1 MRKAINRALASVMA
15 MAMCLSVASP
25 VLTAYAEDATAPTAD
40 SYVDAGDTA
49 DVSPF
54 DSIATPDTSD
64 TEAADTEAAD
74 TETADTEPADA
85 ETTDTEAADTEAAD
99 TETADAEPAEPEPEA
114 QPAEPATP
122 ETAAEPLTVLDPES
136 TVTTANV
143 GDTVTLSVDLNR
155 EDVEVT
161 YQWQVMRQPAA
172 AEIEPVYQYAEDAPT
187 WYNYPLEDKPEADL
201 LAENPAA
208 TWQGMETYL
217 AIVDAL
223 DEIGEDSS
231 NASLAW
237 RTENYALEG
246 YAISAAR
253 ADDQVQI
260 HADKDSTRYTATL
273 NSENKWEFDTT
284 EGTAA
289 YSWQD
294 IKGAT
299 DSRFSF
305 EVTESDFTS
314 SYRCAVTVT
323 DADYLAQCA
332 RQLADNGTELTD
344 EQRAAD
350 QVLYSLV
357 MTVESPEAAT
367 PETAAVEDIA
377 LYAATGS
384 STTPHLSADAQWI
397 EGLNNNYQYITKD
410 TYDRAYQWYKDGKID
425 WTQFNEYWSY
435 IGNGFSDWFETNE
448 LDSNGFPTGKT
459 RLYQGFTL
467 TNGALEVNSEWYGKT
482 VYFRVAGSSGTGTAI
497 NIPAYTD
504 LTVDDNGNYIES
516 SSGTKYKT
524 AISFLNVYV
533 QDTSAMY
540 ANFLSSISSNG
551 WLAAMDESGNLND
564 LTNNHIRVY
573 TIECEDF
580 NRDPARYMLDAE
592 GNYRMDSVGWGVC
605 TSDEPDL
612 SGKAYWQ
619 LKDYIANGY
628 GFLTGHDTLYAY
640 AGAYYDA
647 YGTDLDESS
656 IDPNDGTTWYYS
668 LNSWLPYGTTKDG
681 QTSEQRG
688 GHFYMNQLM
697 GSNKGN
703 VNSGTVSP
711 SDAPGLILS
720 TGGSHGVY
728 GKNIQYGSESIHVAQ
743 TGYSAAQALQ
753 NPKYRTP
760 TNYPYSFAAGQ
771 VFPASF
777 THTNQQ
783 AAFGT
788 IWADYSGGNK
798 AAELYGYNAVTDTY
812 TVSFSNAAPVAWCP
826 GELQDSRYGHYD
838 LDCTIYMAGCDSYA
852 EPEISKP
859 DGDAGGSGNLQTL
872 AAVSNGGSLTR
883 TVRKLSQDGASYTTG
898 TTQRY
903 TKTVTLPQPE
913 PGFAGWDADAI
924 KWAELLYK
932 MDWEDL
938 YHVTDGI
945 KCRTVGARLTDE
957 ELAAILQA
965 LGLMDGSPRARIV
978 GFALTCQGRFSYGQ
992 PTSLR
997 GSAGAAIV
1005 GSNLDCSSFI
1015 QYCYWSLGLPFS
1027 AKTTANY
1034 AGAGD
1039 LAEISPSQI
1048 QPGDLRVVYAS
1059 GGTQGHVQMY
1069 VGGNA
1074 WIECAAGY
1082 GVGLN
1087 LSNGFMTSRP
1097 CHYFSYVGF

>member
-74 TETADTEPADA
+74 TEPADA
-85 ETTDTEAADTEAAD
+85 ETTDTEAADTETAD
-99 TETADAEPAEPEPEA
+99 TETADTEPADAEPSEPEPEA

-122 ETAAEPLTVLDPES
+122 ETAAEPLAVLDPES
-136 TVTTANV
+136 TVITANV
-143 GDTVTLSVDLNR
+143 GDSVTLGANLNR

-223 DEIGEDSS
+223 DEIGEGST
-231 NASLAW
+231 AVSLAW

-246 YAISAAR
+246 YAISAANV
-253 ADDQVQI
+253 DGQVQI
-260 HADKDSTRYTATL
+260 YADKGDTRYTATL
-273 NSENKWEFDTT
+273 NSDNKWEFDAT
-284 EGTAA
+284 EGAA
-289 YSWQD
+289 TYSWQD
-294 IKGAT
+294 IEGAT
-299 DSRFSF
+299 DSHYSF
-305 EVTESDFTS
+305 EVTNADYYS

-357 MTVESPEAAT
+357 MTVESPEATT

-397 EGLNNNYQYITKD
+397 EGLNNNFEYITKD
-410 TYDRAYQWYKDGKID
+410 TYDRISQWLAEGKID
-425 WTQFNEYWSY
+425 DDQAKRYWTR
-435 IGNGFSDWFETNE
+435 IFENQNNMYAYANV
-448 LDSNGFPTGKT
+448 LDANGFPTGET
-459 RLYQGFTL
+459 RRYAGFTL

-482 VYFRVAGSSGTGTAI
+482 VYFRVHGSTGTGTAVK
-497 NIPAYTD
+497 IPAYTD
-504 LTVDDNGNYIES
+504 LTVDSDGNYIES
-516 SSGTKYKT
+516 SAGSRYKKAVT
-524 AISFLNVYV
+524 FLNPFVS
-533 QDTSAMY
+533 DTGSMY
-540 ANFLSSISSNG
+540 SNFLSTVSTDG
-551 WLAAMDESGNLND
+551 WLLNMDGSGNFTTPSD
-564 LTNNHIRVY
+564 IHIRVY
-573 TIECEDF
+573 TVNCESF
-580 NRDPARYMLDAE
+580 NA
-592 GNYRMDSVGWGVC
+592 
-605 TSDEPDL
+605 T
-612 SGKAYWQ
+612 
-619 LKDYIANGY
+619 
-628 GFLTGHDTLYAY
+628 
-640 AGAYYDA
+640 
-647 YGTDLDESS
+647 
-656 IDPNDGTTWYYS
+656 
-668 LNSWLPYGTTKDG
+668 
-681 QTSEQRG
+681 
-688 GHFYMNQLM
+688 
-697 GSNKGN
+697 
-703 VNSGTVSP
+703 
-711 SDAPGLILS
+711 
-720 TGGSHGVY
+720 
-728 GKNIQYGSESIHVAQ
+728 
-743 TGYSAAQALQ
+743 
-753 NPKYRTP
+753 
-760 TNYPYSFAAGQ
+760 
-771 VFPASF
+771 
-777 THTNQQ
+777 
-783 AAFGT
+783 
-788 IWADYSGGNK
+788 
-798 AAELYGYNAVTDTY
+798 
-812 TVSFSNAAPVAWCP
+812 PVAWCP
-826 GELQDSRYGHYD
+826 GELQDSQHGHYD
-838 LDCTIYMAGCDSYA
+838 LDCTIYMVGCDSYT
-852 EPEISKP
+852 EPETTEP
-859 DGDAGGSGNLQTL
+859 DGDAGGSGNLQAL
-872 AAVSNGGSLTR
+872 AAASNGGSLTR
-883 TVRKLSQDGASYTTG
+883 TVRKLSQDGASYTTS

-903 TKTVTLPQPE
+903 TKTVTLPQSDS
-913 PGFAGWDADAI
+913 GFTGWDTDAI
-924 KWAELLYK
+924 EWAELLYK

-938 YHVTDGI
+938 YNVTDGI
-945 KCRTVGARLTDE
+945 KCRTVGTRLTDE

-965 LGLMDGSPRARIV
+965 LGLMDGDPRAQVV
-978 GFALTCQGRFSYGQ
+978 GFALACQGRFSYGQ

-1027 AKTTANY
+1027 AKTTASY

-1039 LAEISPSQI
+1039 LVEISPSQI